1 MNTVHKDDIIRIIK
15 DSNIDIDVD
24 QIDPNKSLTEQ
35 GADSLDMIN
44 ILFGIEEMHDIK
56 IPEES
61 IERGEWMSIDKIVV
75 NLNRLLQKQS
85 S

>member
-1 MNTVHKDDIIRIIK
+1 MDMVNRDDIIKIIK
-15 DSNIDIDVD
+15 DSNIDID
-24 QIDPNKSLTEQ
+24 IDNVNPNISLTEE

-61 IERGEWMSIDKIVV
+61 IEQGDWMSIDNMVS
-75 NLNRLLQKQS
+75 NLNKLLQK
-85 S
+85 

>member
-1 MNTVHKDDIIRIIK
+1 MDFVNRDDIIKIIK
-15 DSNIDIDVD
+15 DSNIDID
-24 QIDPNKSLTEQ
+24 IDNVKPNISLTEQ

-61 IERGEWMSIDKIVV
+61 IEQGDWMSIDNMVA
-75 NLNRLLQKQS
+75 NLNKLLQK
-85 S
+85 

>member
-1 MNTVHKDDIIRIIK
+1 MNMVNRDDVIKLIK

-24 QIDPNKSLTEQ
+24 NVDPTKSLTEQ

-44 ILFGIEEMHDIK
+44 ILFGIEEIHHIK

-61 IERGEWMSIDKIVV
+61 IEQGNWMSIDNMVA
-75 NLNRLLQKQS
+75 NLNKLLLKQ
-85 S
+85 

>member
-1 MNTVHKDDIIRIIK
+1 MDFVNRDDIIKIIK
-15 DSNIDIDVD
+15 DSNIDID
-24 QIDPNKSLTEQ
+24 IDNVKLNMSLTEQ

-61 IERGEWMSIDKIVV
+61 IEQGDWMSIDNMVA
-75 NLNRLLQKQS
+75 NLNKLLQM
-85 S
+85 